1 MSVRFRPEVAA
12 MPRYVPGKPPGPGPD
27 GRAYKLASNENPFD
41 PLPSVRAAL
50 AECALNRY
58 PDPGNAAITAALSAR
73 LGVAGESLVFG
84 TGSVQVLAQLLSAT
98 CGPGDEVVFPWRSF
112 EAYPLA
118 VQMTGASAVPVP
130 LAGAEHDL
138 AAMADAIT
146 DRTRAVLLCSPNNP
160 TGPALGADAV
170 ESFVT
175 AVPDDVLVVLDEAYV
190 EYVTDP
196 AAVRGLD
203 VLARHRN
210 VVSLRTFSKAYGLA
224 GLRVGF
230 AVADPSITEVIQ
242 AATMPFATSVPAQVA
257 VLASLA
263 ASDELDERVRSIVAE
278 RERVLAGLAELSV
291 PVPDSQGNFFWLAA
305 GIKGLDAAAW
315 AERFDAVGLSVRAF
329 HTGGPGDGVRVSI
342 GEVEANDRT
351 LEVIAAAG

>member
-1 MSVRFRPEVAA
+1 
-12 MPRYVPGKPPGPGPD
+12 MPRYVPGKPPSPGPD

-50 AECALNRY
+50 AECAMNRY
-58 PDPGNAAITAALSAR
+58 PDPGNAAIAEALGAK
-73 LGVAGESLVFG
+73 LGVPADHLVFG

-98 CGPGDEVVFPWRSF
+98 CGPGDEVVYPWRSF

-118 VQMTGASAVPVP
+118 VQMTGASGVPVP

-138 AAMADAIT
+138 AAMAAAVT
-146 DRTRAVLLCSPNNP
+146 DRTRAVLLCTPNNP
-160 TGPALGADAV
+160 TGPALGAAAV
-170 ESFVT
+170 ESFIS
-175 AVPDDVLVVLDEAYV
+175 ALPADVLVVLDEAYV

-196 AAVRGLD
+196 DAVRGLTE
-203 VLARHRN
+203 VSAHPN
-210 VVSLRTFSKAYGLA
+210 VVSLRTFSKAHGLA
-224 GLRVGF
+224 GLRVGY
-230 AVADPSITEVIQ
+230 AVADPSITAVVQ

-263 ASDELDERVRSIVAE
+263 AGDELDARVSALVAE
-278 RERVLAGLAELSV
+278 RERVLSGLAEHGYEV
-291 PVPDSQGNFFWLAA
+291 PSAQGNFFWLAA
-305 GIKGLDAAAW
+305 GTRGLSAAAW
-315 AERFDAVGLSVRAF
+315 SDRFDAVGLSVRAF

-351 LEVIAAAG
+351 LEVIASVGAA